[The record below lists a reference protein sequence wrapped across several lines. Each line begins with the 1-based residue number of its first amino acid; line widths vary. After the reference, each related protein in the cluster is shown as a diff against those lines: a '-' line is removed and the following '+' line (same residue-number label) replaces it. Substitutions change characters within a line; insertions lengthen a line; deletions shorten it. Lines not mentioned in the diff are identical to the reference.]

1 MTDNIFVNEQNSIQI
16 KSDAGVI
23 YVDPFHISAN
33 TNDAAYIFITH
44 DHYDHFS
51 PEDIAKVA
59 GDNTTLVIPEKMKN
73 KVSGMADMFV
83 SIITVKPGERK
94 EAGGLEFE
102 TVHSYNLLKPFHP
115 KSAGWVGYIL
125 TVDGKR
131 IYIAGDTDA
140 TKEAQAVNCDIALVP
155 AGGTYTMDAK
165 KAAELVNTI
174 QPEVA
179 IPVHYGTV
187 AGSPDDGQIFADNV
201 KDKIKVE
208 IKIHF

>member
-1 MTDNIFVNEQNSIQI
+1 MTDNIF
-16 KSDAGVI
+16 
-23 YVDPFHISAN
+23 
-33 TNDAAYIFITH
+33 ITP

-59 GDNTTLVIPEKMKN
+59 GDNTTLVIPEKMQN
-73 KVSGMADMFV
+73 KVSSMADMFV
-83 SIITVKPGERK
+83 SIITVKPGDRK
-94 EAGGLEFE
+94 E
-102 TVHSYNLLKPFHP
+102 
-115 KSAGWVGYIL
+115 
-125 TVDGKR
+125 
-131 IYIAGDTDA
+131 
-140 TKEAQAVNCDIALVP
+140 

-187 AGSPDDGQIFADNV
+187 AGSPNNGQIFADNV